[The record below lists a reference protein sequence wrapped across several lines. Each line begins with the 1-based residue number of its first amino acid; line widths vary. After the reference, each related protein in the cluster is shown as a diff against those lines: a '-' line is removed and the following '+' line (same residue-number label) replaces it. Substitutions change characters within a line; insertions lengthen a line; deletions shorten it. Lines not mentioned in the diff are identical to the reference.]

1 MIIHQF
7 NIHLLSFYFASGHC
21 YRSQR
26 RQTSS
31 LRGIRCLQARNQ
43 QWPYNLGG
51 KYLTNVWKSTHSKT
65 SDFYP
70 CCLFRP
76 WKIIPVTVFHSQLDR
91 NPVFTVILSTKDLTS
106 LSPCSLQ
113 PICQHSLLLLHPL
126 TPSHYGLAAGDIAVI
141 SQTGFPCSTFVL
153 LSSRL
158 VVFLKLKLYYAAD
171 TV

>member
-76 WKIIPVTVFHSQLDR
+76 WKIIPVTVFHSQLIETLSSQLSFQPR
-91 NPVFTVILSTKDLTS
+91 TWLLSHPVAYSQSVSTAFFFCT
-106 LSPCSLQ
+106 PWH
-113 PICQHSLLLLHPL
+113 PATMALLLGILQWFPRLDSLALHLSFYLP
-126 TPSHYGLAAGDIAVI
+126 GLW
-141 SQTGFPCSTFVL
+141 SF
-153 LSSRL
+153 
-158 VVFLKLKLYYAAD
+158 
-171 TV
+171 